1 MNTAADYIFIRKY
14 RNPESVIVAKKEPVI
29 TDSVLEVP

>member
-14 RNPESVIVAKKEPVI
+14 INPESAIVAKKEPVI
-29 TDSVLEVP
+29 TDDVLEIP

>member
-14 RNPESVIVAKKEPVI
+14 INPELVMVAKKESII
-29 TDSVLEVP
+29 TDGILEVP